1 MKRMFGLIVVAATV
15 LATGPELDA
24 CGDKSLSAGGIRM
37 QRAAAARYPASV
49 LAYVPANSRIGTAT
63 RELKLQKWL
72 GVLGHRYRE
81 VASLSELR
89 ASIETGQF
97 NIVVTDLAEVA
108 DLERSLGQSAAR
120 VVLVPVAGKLSKT
133 ETLAAQQQR
142 RFLITERSRV
152 NEYLNTIH
160 NAVRVGS
167 ASSRKA

>member
-1 MKRMFGLIVVAATV
+1 
-15 LATGPELDA
+15 
-24 CGDKSLSAGGIRM
+24 
-37 QRAAAARYPASV
+37 
-49 LAYVPANSRIGTAT
+49 
-63 RELKLQKWL
+63 
-72 GVLGHRYRE
+72 LGHHYRE

-97 NIVVTDLAEVA
+97 NIVVTDLGEIAA
-108 DLERSLGQSAAR
+108 LERSLGQSAAR
-120 VVLVPVAGKLSKT
+120 VVLVPLAGKLSKA
-133 ETLAAQQQR
+133 ETLAAHQQR